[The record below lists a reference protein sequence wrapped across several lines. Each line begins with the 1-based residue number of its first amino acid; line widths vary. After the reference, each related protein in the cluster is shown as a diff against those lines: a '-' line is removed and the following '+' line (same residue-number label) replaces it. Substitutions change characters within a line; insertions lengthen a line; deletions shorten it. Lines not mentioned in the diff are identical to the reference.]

1 MHQDVVSY
9 GSGLRAKVMAVVQAG
24 VSQLAE
30 TYHQFQDFP
39 LNSTALAELQG
50 NSENYSFER
59 FPNA

>member
-9 GSGLRAKVMAVVQAG
+9 ASGLRTKVTAVVQAG
-24 VSQLAE
+24 VKELAK
-30 TYHQFQDFP
+30 TYNQFQDFP
-39 LNSTALAELQG
+39 LNTTALAELQG